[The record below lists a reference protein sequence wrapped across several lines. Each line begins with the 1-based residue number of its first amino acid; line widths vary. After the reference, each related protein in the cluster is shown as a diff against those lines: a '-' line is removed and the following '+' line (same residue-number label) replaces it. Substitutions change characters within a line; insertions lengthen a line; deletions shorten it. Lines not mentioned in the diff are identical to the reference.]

1 MHERFTM
8 LKSTLILTAIS
19 SLEWQHSLIVLTT
32 GKQTVPQITSELIN
46 LETQQS
52 LVGFHQLDDICTA
65 FPVTQHTNCRITQ
78 PFTLYERTTIPLFLY
93 MQYVHSNLLLVSTN

>member
-32 GKQTVPQITSELIN
+32 GKQTVPQITS
-46 LETQQS
+46 
-52 LVGFHQLDDICTA
+52 
-65 FPVTQHTNCRITQ
+65 
-78 PFTLYERTTIPLFLY
+78 
-93 MQYVHSNLLLVSTN
+93 